1 MQETKSEPLKKRKPA
16 VTPAPQKDEEDSER
30 SQGDFETERD
40 LHNSYKRSNPG
51 PNEEIDSP
59 KAP

>member
-1 MQETKSEPLKKRKPA
+1 MQETKSEPLKKRKPSVA
-16 VTPAPQKDEEDSER
+16 PAQDKEAEDQER